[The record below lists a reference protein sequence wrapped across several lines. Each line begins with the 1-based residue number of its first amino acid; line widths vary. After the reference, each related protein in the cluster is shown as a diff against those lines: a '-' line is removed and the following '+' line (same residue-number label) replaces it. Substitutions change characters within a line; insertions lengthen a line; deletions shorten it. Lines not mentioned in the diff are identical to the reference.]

1 MRVPLS
7 LSLSLLF
14 LAVSSCFSSGSE
26 TDRFEEK
33 KRAIKETQPPQ
44 THKLAEQKTSSS
56 RIRFIIIIIV
66 VIIIIIIIIIIV
78 TAVPVF
84 HVFGKNIF
92 SSCLLYSLYFL
103 TFSRKTPSKKKS
115 RSTRVRVSHRAKRI
129 TLHPKN
135 RSSSEQEED
144 SSACAFRARA
154 RVYIIVN

>member
-44 THKLAEQKTSSS
+44 THSLAEQKTSSS
-56 RIRFIIIIIV
+56 RIRFIIIIV
-66 VIIIIIIIIIIV
+66 VIIIIIII

-84 HVFGKNIF
+84 HFLYKISSLLACFTHCIF
-92 SSCLLYSLYFL
+92 
-103 TFSRKTPSKKKS
+103 
-115 RSTRVRVSHRAKRI
+115 
-129 TLHPKN
+129 
-135 RSSSEQEED
+135 
-144 SSACAFRARA
+144 
-154 RVYIIVN
+154 